1 MCNTPPPPLSV
12 QHSVHHSVQHSVHHS
27 VHHSVQHS
35 VQHFSSSFSAP
46 GPDGSSCLTQSNP
59 VISCCEGET
68 ANTPPSACYPPP
80 PPSYL
85 FTGGNTKT
93 KRHRH
98 IELLSTFSSFLLYSQ
113 GGNQTHKDTEKDKDT
128 GKHKDKEHRHIE
140 ILEQK
145 QQWNEG
151 FTFTVSEPG
160 TLPLRQHLLS
170 YFLYLSQ
177 KSSQPV
183 VLQSRGVKNI
193 DRRRRFYS
201 YLYLYLYL

>member
-1 MCNTPPPPLSV
+1 MAPCTHVPISFNVLVKTEEVKETWLWPLMITFLFYLIYYLPAGVSICARCPLNMYLASVWDGGESNVQPSSPPLSV
-12 QHSVHHSVQHSVHHS
+12 QHSVH
-27 VHHSVQHS
+27 HS

-98 IELLSTFSSFLLYSQ
+98 IEILSASFLLIHRGKLKDTKTQTHRNSIHLLPTYSQ
-113 GGNQTHKDTEKDKDT
+113 GETQRQKDTDT
-128 GKHKDKEHRHIE
+128 
-140 ILEQK
+140 
-145 QQWNEG
+145 
-151 FTFTVSEPG
+151 
-160 TLPLRQHLLS
+160 
-170 YFLYLSQ
+170 
-177 KSSQPV
+177 
-183 VLQSRGVKNI
+183 
-193 DRRRRFYS
+193 
-201 YLYLYLYL
+201 

>member
-1 MCNTPPPPLSV
+1 MCKVSAKYVPGQYLRCGESNVQPSSPPL
-12 QHSVHHSVQHSVHHS
+12 SVHHS
-27 VHHSVQHS
+27 VHHSMQHSVHHS

-113 GGNQTHKDTEKDKDT
+113 GGNQTHKDTEKEKDT
-128 GKHKDKEHRHIE
+128 GKHKDKEHRRIE

-151 FTFTVSEPG
+151 
-160 TLPLRQHLLS
+160 LLS
-170 YFLYLSQ
+170 QLVNQEHFPFGNTFCPILLGIP
-177 KSSQPV
+177 KIL
-183 VLQSRGVKNI
+183 VLQSRGVKI
-193 DRRRRFYS
+193 
-201 YLYLYLYL
+201 